1 MAALQL
7 CERPIVLFDFDGT
20 VADTSRAVMASTRK
34 TLVARGFS
42 EAQMGD
48 LRRMIG
54 PPLWKSF
61 HDFYGFTREESLVV
75 ADEYRAFFDEL
86 GPEEYPV
93 FDGIPELLD
102 GLAAQGHRMAIA
114 TSRMEAKCID
124 MVRELGLCQFE
135 AVVGMNPP
143 QGRETKDD
151 SVDDAVMIGDRF
163 NDVEGAHAMGV
174 PCIGIYSG
182 AAAPGEHEAAGA
194 DAVVHSVAEL
204 AKLFA
209 V

>member
-1 MAALQL
+1 MEALEI
-7 CERPIVLFDFDGT
+7 CRRPIVLFDFDGT
-20 VADTSRAVMASTRK
+20 VADTGRAVMTSTRK
-34 TLVARGFS
+34 TLAARGFS

-61 HDFYGFTREESLVV
+61 HDFYGFSREESLVV

-102 GLAAQGHRMAIA
+102 GLTAQGKRMAVA

-124 MVRELGLCQFE
+124 MVHELGLCQFE

-143 QGRETKDD
+143 QGRETKAD
-151 SVDDAVMIGDRF
+151 SVRDALAALGATADEAVMIGDRF
-163 NDVEGAHAMGV
+163 NDV
-174 PCIGIYSG
+174 
-182 AAAPGEHEAAGA
+182 
-194 DAVVHSVAEL
+194 
-204 AKLFA
+204 
-209 V
+209 